1 MFKKKKYNLDIN
13 TADQTLQN
21 VFKSLDKKP
30 NTIPFDKLVLR
41 NAVNRTY
48 IKTGLC
54 VSLALLLLILLAPLS
69 FINREFKVE
78 YTGLKQTIVVTDH
91 HLEGDT
97 FVMNLSGIQIDYD
110 DIYARLPDG
119 TFVFPVSADAES
131 GVVVFPYEGTEL
143 NIFVP
148 DINGKMLHAI
158 LSR

>member
-48 IKTGLC
+48 TK
-54 VSLALLLLILLAPLS
+54 VSLSVSLTLLLLILVAPLF
-69 FINREFKVE
+69 FINREFRVE
-78 YTGLKQTIVVTDH
+78 STGLKQSIIVTDH
-91 HLEGDT
+91 RFNGDNFIMT
-97 FVMNLSGIQIDYD
+97 LSGTMIDYD

-119 TFVFPVSADAES
+119 TFVFPLSADEET
-131 GVVVFPYEGTEL
+131 GEVVFPYSGSSL

-148 DINGKMLHAI
+148 DVNGKLLHAI
-158 LSR
+158 LSK